1 MFSRKYQLLVS
12 SKMVKS
18 RENSCTASCRLKTKF
33 STPRRQMISGPIR
46 PECRSFSC
54 QRAGKEGFALER
66 EATLMPASGTTA
78 RKAVALLASL
88 ASIPLMHRAWHVQG
102 RKDMLV
108 SLGDPHSA
116 PS

>member
-12 SKMVKS
+12 SKMVNS
-18 RENSCTASCRLKTKF
+18 RENSCTASCRLNTKL
-33 STPRRQMISGPIR
+33 STSRRQMISGPMR

-54 QRAGKEGFALER
+54 QGAGKEGFASEG
-66 EATLMPASGTTA
+66 EAALTSASGTAA
-78 RKAVALLASL
+78 RKAVALSASL
-88 ASIPLMHRAWHVQG
+88 AWLPLVHKAWHVQG
-102 RKDMLV
+102 GKDMLG